1 VIKEVMPRQ
10 SRIDASGALHHVI
23 GRGIGQRTI
32 FDDDQDRSDFINRL
46 SNILKETKTLCYAWA
61 LIPNHFHLLLRTGN
75 VPIATV
81 MRRLLTGYAITYN
94 LRHHRWGH
102 LFQNRYKSILCQEEP
117 YLLEL
122 VRYIHLNPLRANI
135 VNDMEQ
141 LDNYTFSGHSIIMG
155 KKRNDWQDIEAV
167 LARFAGKGW
176 ARRKYHEFIFQ
187 GIEHGKRT
195 DLTGGGLILSV
206 GGWSALEDLRK
217 AKGYVKGDERILG
230 DSDFVDQ
237 VLRNAEDAFNRRY
250 ELKAKGMN
258 LEKVAERVGRLFDMK
273 AGEVWSSG
281 KNRKIVHG
289 RSLLCYWAVKELGET
304 MTSMARRLNISVT
317 AVGKSVARGE
327 ALAKKN
333 GYLLFE

>member
-1 VIKEVMPRQ
+1 MPRQ
-10 SRIDASGALHHVI
+10 SRIDAPGALHHVI
-23 GRGIGQRTI
+23 GRGIARGTI
-32 FDDDQDRSDFINRL
+32 FEDDQDRSDFIDRL
-46 SNILKETKTLCYAWA
+46 STILKESETCCYAWA

-75 VPIATV
+75 VPLATV

-94 LRHHRWGH
+94 LRHRRWGH

-117 YLLEL
+117 YFLEL
-122 VRYIHLNPLRANI
+122 VRYIHLNPLRADI

-141 LDNYTFSGHSIIMG
+141 LDTYGFCGHSIIMG
-155 KKRNDWQDIEAV
+155 KKRNDWQDSEAV
-167 LARFAGKGW
+167 LSRFGTGKGW
-176 ARRKYHEFIFQ
+176 ARRKYHEFVFQ
-187 GIEHGKRT
+187 GIEQGKRS
-195 DLTGGGLILSV
+195 DLTGGGLVRSV
-206 GGWSALEDLRK
+206 GGWSVAKELRK

-230 DSDFVDQ
+230 DGDFVDQ
-237 VLRNAEDAFNRRY
+237 VLRDAEDALSRGNK
-250 ELKAKGMN
+250 LKAEGMN
-258 LEKVAERVGRLFDMK
+258 VEKVAERVVRVFDMK

-317 AVGKSVARGE
+317 AVGKSVARGDT
-327 ALAKKN
+327 LAKKN